1 MLDALSSDHDAITE
15 QLADPSNA
23 SHTDAAIIRREQ
35 LVIDMVGH
43 FVAEEQYLYPTVRDE
58 LSDGTAQADAGFSAD
73 REIER
78 QLKSL
83 EDPDLA
89 ADRLATIW
97 ANIQGEFAAHVTRQ
111 HQLFIDLAAVCSP
124 ARLAELGDGIA
135 GAEQL
140 APTRPRAIALE
151 SPGANKFISFVEGY
165 VDHVRDYYTKRGVE
179 PTEQ

>member
-1 MLDALSSDHDAITE
+1 MLDALSSDHQAITE
-15 QLADPSNA
+15 QLADSANA
-23 SHTDAAIIRREQ
+23 LHTDAAMGRREQ

-58 LSDGTAQADAGFSAD
+58 LSDGTALADNGFTAD
-73 REIER
+73 RAIER
-78 QLKSL
+78 QLKEL

-89 ADRLATIW
+89 ADQLVAIW
-97 ANIQGEFAAHVTRQ
+97 TAIQAEFAAHVARQ
-111 HQLFIDLAAVCSP
+111 HQLFIDLATVVSA

-140 APTRPRAIALE
+140 APTRPRTLALE

-165 VDHVRDYYTKRGVE
+165 VDHVRDYYAKRGVE
-179 PTEQ
+179 PSEQ